1 VPLALAVCM
10 KQVPNVA
17 RIRFDPETRRVVRE
31 GVAGLMDSFENRALG
46 FAAGYVAEHGG
57 SFTAITMGPPQAREI
72 LEQALALG
80 AARALHLNDRAF
92 AGADTLATAR
102 ALAAALAPS
111 GYDLILCGRH
121 STDSET
127 GQVGPE
133 VAELLGIPHLS
144 GVRTLAID
152 EGGRSLTAERETD
165 DGVDL
170 VQCPLPA
177 LVTVSEGIG
186 EEVWPRQEQLDA
198 IDAGAISAL
207 TAADL
212 GPPERFGAAG
222 SPTWV
227 GEVYEERPTR
237 LGEVLSGDDP
247 AALAEALVERLIAR
261 GAFARPAGDERPR
274 ARQRP
279 PERGQAV
286 LVWVELHDGR
296 PRPSA
301 FELLGAAGEIAD
313 AIGGHTVA
321 MMAGGDTGDT
331 GDIEVH
337 ERLAAYG
344 ADVIVRLPRGE
355 SGGLATEVDAV
366 QQAIADLSPFAVL
379 LPASAQGR
387 DLAPRVAARLGVGL
401 TGDCIGLRVDEQ
413 SRLVMLKP
421 AFGGNIV
428 APVYSTT
435 VPAMATVRP
444 GLLAA
449 PEPLPHPTVTVRSL
463 SFVPSNESEV
473 GVGRVRL
480 LESRPDPNANVSKL
494 TEAPIVVGVGRGLG
508 GPENLPAIRALA
520 AELQAEIGATR
531 VVTDLG
537 WLPRQ
542 RQIGLTGR
550 AVAPSLYVAVG
561 VSGSFN
567 HMVGVL
573 KAGTIVA
580 INRSPRAPIAKTADY
595 TLVGDWGDLV
605 PALIAAL
612 ARARGRGRLLL

>member
-1 VPLALAVCM
+1 MPLALAVCM

-46 FAAGYVAEHGG
+46 FAAGYVAAHGG
-57 SFTAITMGPPQAREI
+57 SLTAITMGPPQAREI

-80 AARALHLNDRAF
+80 AVRALHLNDRAF

-102 ALAAALAPS
+102 ALAAALAPG

-144 GVRTLAID
+144 GVRTLTID
-152 EGGRSLTAERETD
+152 EAARTLTAERETD

-198 IDAGAISAL
+198 IDAGAITAL

-227 GEVYEERPTR
+227 DEVYEERPTR
-237 LGEVLSGDDP
+237 LGELLTGDAP
-247 AALAEALVERLIAR
+247 AALAEELVEKLIAR
-261 GAFARPAGDERPR
+261 GAFARPAGEERPR

-279 PERGQAV
+279 PGRGPAV
-286 LVWVELHDGR
+286 LVWVELHAGR

-301 FELLGAAGEIAD
+301 FELLGAASAIAD
-313 AIGGHTVA
+313 AIAGHTVA
-321 MMAGGDTGDT
+321 AVPGGDE
-331 GDIEVH
+331 EVC
-337 ERLAAYG
+337 ERLAAHG
-344 ADVIVRLPRGE
+344 ADLVLRLPPAEPGALE
-355 SGGLATEVDAV
+355 AEVQAV
-366 QQAIADLSPFAVL
+366 QQTIAALAPFAVL
-379 LPASAQGR
+379 LPASAAGR
-387 DLAPRVAARLGVGL
+387 DLAPRVAARLGLGL
-401 TGDCIGLRVDEQ
+401 TGDCIGLRLDEQ
-413 SRLVMLKP
+413 GRLVMLKP

-435 VPAMATVRP
+435 SPAMATVRP

-449 PEPLPHPTVTVRSL
+449 PEPLPHPIVSVHNG
-463 SFVPSNESEV
+463 SFVPSGESEP
-473 GVGRVRL
+473 GRVRL
-480 LESRPDPNANVSKL
+480 LESRADPSANVAEL
-494 TEAPIVVGVGRGLG
+494 AEARIVVGVGRGVG

-550 AVAPSLYVAVG
+550 AIAPSLYIAVG

-580 INRSPRAPIAKTADY
+580 INRGPRAPITKAADY
-595 TLVGDWGDLV
+595 TAVGDWAELV
-605 PALIAAL
+605 PALTAAL
-612 ARARGRGRLLL
+612 ARARGTGRLPL

>member
-46 FAAGYVAEHGG
+46 FAAAYRAERGG
-57 SFTAITMGPPQAREI
+57 GLTAVTMGPPQAREI

-80 AARALHLNDRAF
+80 ADRALHLNDRAF

-102 ALAAALAPS
+102 ALAAALRPG

-144 GVRTLAID
+144 GVRAMQID
-152 EGGRSLTAERETD
+152 ETARTLTAERETD
-165 DGVDL
+165 DGIDL
-170 VQCPLPA
+170 LQCPLPA
-177 LVTVSEGIG
+177 LVTVSEAIG
-186 EEVWPRQEQLDA
+186 EEVWPRQDQLDA
-198 IDAGAISAL
+198 IDQSAIATL
-207 TAADL
+207 AAADL

-227 GEVYEERPTR
+227 GEVYEERPER
-237 LGEVLSGDDP
+237 LGDVLTGDDP
-247 AALAEALVERLIAR
+247 AVLAEELVEKLLAR
-261 GAFARPAGDERPR
+261 GAFARPAGAAPPR
-274 ARQRP
+274 ARQRA

-286 LVWVELHDGR
+286 LVWAELHDGR

-313 AIGGHTVA
+313 AIGGHTAAVVS
-321 MMAGGDTGDT
+321 GGDERVD
-331 GDIEVH
+331 
-337 ERLAAYG
+337 ERLAAHG
-344 ADVIVRLPRGE
+344 ADRVLR
-355 SGGLATEVDAV
+355 
-366 QQAIADLSPFAVL
+366 IADDGTRVMERHILGLQWAIQQTTPFAVL
-379 LPASAQGR
+379 LPASADGR
-387 DLAPRVAARLGVGL
+387 DLAPRLAARLGLGL
-401 TGDCIGLRVDEQ
+401 TGDCIGVRVDEAG
-413 SRLVMLKP
+413 RLVMLKP

-435 VPAMATVRP
+435 APALATVRP
-444 GLLAA
+444 GLLGA
-449 PEPLPHPTVTVRSL
+449 PAPLPHPIINMNATNATN
-463 SFVPSNESEV
+463 VPDSAAPASRL
-473 GVGRVRL
+473 GIRL
-480 LESRPDPNANVSKL
+480 LESRPDPRANVSEL
-494 TEAPIVVGVGRGLG
+494 TEAAIVVGVGRGVG
-508 GPENLPAIRALA
+508 GPENLPAIHALA
-520 AELQAEIGATR
+520 AELHAEIGATR

-542 RQIGLTGR
+542 RQVGLTGR
-550 AVAPSLYVAVG
+550 AIAPALYVAVG

-580 INRSPRAPIAKTADY
+580 INRSPRAPIAKAADY
-595 TLVGDWGDLV
+595 TIIGDWAEVV
-605 PALIAAL
+605 PALSGAL
-612 ARARGRGRLLL
+612 ARARGAGRLPL